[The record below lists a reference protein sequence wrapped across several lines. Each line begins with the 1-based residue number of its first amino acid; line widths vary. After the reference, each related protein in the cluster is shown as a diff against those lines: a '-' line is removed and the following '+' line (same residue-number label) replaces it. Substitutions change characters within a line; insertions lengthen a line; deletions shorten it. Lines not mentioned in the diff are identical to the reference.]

1 MGKRSVKKDKN
12 VYQISREEAGLTR
25 EKASE
30 EIVFMS
36 DDRIEKIESEKSAPH
51 PDEIL
56 AMAQCYRKPLL
67 TNYYCSHECPI
78 GQRYVPEIKSKP
90 LSQIVLE
97 MLAYLHSL
105 EEEKN
110 RLISI
115 SLDGRI
121 NDFEKEDFLV
131 IREKLRKVSSSI
143 SSLELWVEEQIA
155 EGLLKEEK

>member
-30 EIVFMS
+30 EMIFMS

-56 AMAQCYRKPLL
+56 AMAQCYKKPVLA
-67 TNYYCSHECPI
+67 NYYCSHECPI
-78 GQRYVPEIKSKP
+78 GHRYVPEIESKP

-115 SLDGRI
+115 SLDGKI
-121 NDFEKEDFLV
+121 NDFEKADFLV
-131 IREKLRKVSSSI
+131 IREKLRKVSVSI
-143 SSLELWVEEQIA
+143 SSLELWVEEQISK
-155 EGLLKEEK
+155 GLLE